1 MAERSPAS
9 IDRHLA
15 GELFVREWFHPY
27 EEHEVA
33 DLLARIGDG

>member
-1 MAERSPAS
+1 MIP
-9 IDRHLA
+9 

-33 DLLARIGDG
+33 DLLARIGGG